1 MNNIVPC
8 LYHSLVN
15 HLQFFSTPT
24 FLLKVHLKD
33 INAHINATS
42 GGFSLFIILD
52 LFMTINTY
60 KFTFPTFLRS
70 LITGSPWDNLSMV
83 LRQKQTN
90 KQTNIFVSK
99 NLLKIMNLFT
109 ILQKFHKEIERYNY
123 IKLKSSYNLAASS
136 NLSSV
141 TFLPKHSV
149 NFLSKTP

>member
-60 KFTFPTFLRS
+60 KFTFPRFLRS

-83 LRQKQTN
+83 LHQ

-99 NLLKIMNLFT
+99 NLWKIMNLFT
-109 ILQKFHKEIERYNY
+109 ILQKFHEIERYNY

-141 TFLPKHSV
+141 IFLPKHSV